1 MIASTPKNVYSA
13 KGRKICYISHVGDG
27 EYNVPRSNAVESLA
41 ADSKFVYYIADSQLS
56 AAQESLRSVPTD
68 VAYSNSGTIGTKSV
82 KQIENVQDISAT
94 IALVGNTL
102 SVIQWLSSDDID
114 EVISCNIIGAN
125 MPANAFD
132 VRSYVAYNSSNV
144 PVSA

>member
-1 MIASTPKNVYSA
+1 MS
-13 KGRKICYISHVGDG
+13 
-27 EYNVPRSNAVESLA
+27 
-41 ADSKFVYYIADSQLS
+41 
-56 AAQESLRSVPTD
+56 TD
-68 VAYSNSGTIGTKSV
+68 VAYSNSGTISTRSV

-114 EVISCNIIGAN
+114 EVISCETLGAN
-125 MPANAFD
+125 MAANAFD